1 MSAKRVRPADNRAHS
16 KITGEAIGPIV
27 GREADILRN
36 LLTQALNLLTP
47 RSRCRRCGHPLTAE
61 RSVRRGMGPVCLRAE
76 GVPG

>member
-1 MSAKRVRPADNRAHS
+1 MGTEAATETQ
-16 KITGEAIGPIV
+16 ITDEAISSPIV
-27 GREADILRN
+27 SREADILRN

-47 RSRCRRCGHPLTAE
+47 RPRCRRCGHPLTAE